1 MSKSVIG
8 VYESPEETLT
18 KIEKLQMIGYED
30 NEITV
35 LTNQKTSAG
44 NLAYR
49 TNVNVDQL
57 SAVDHDEVTHE
68 DMTGGAQPDSFLD
81 KLKKFFVVQNYSN
94 AEDRAANLGIPIEEL
109 ISHKKD
115 LDDGKFV
122 IAVTSHKLNEKG
134 LDSE

>member
-1 MSKSVIG
+1 MSKSIIG
-8 VYESPEETLT
+8 IYETSEETLNT
-18 KIEKLQMIGYED
+18 IEKLRTIGYED

-35 LTNQKTSAG
+35 LTNQETTAG

-57 SAVDHDEVTHE
+57 SSINYDEITHE
-68 DMTGGAQPDSFLD
+68 DMTGGAQPDSFFD

-94 AEDRAANLGIPIEEL
+94 AADRVTDLGIPTEEL
-109 ISHKKD
+109 TSYKKD
-115 LDDGKFV
+115 LDNGKFL

-134 LDSE
+134 VDLG